1 MGSICGGCV
10 FCWKPV
16 YIWGNTAGLIGV
28 PTELD
33 TSGQGRGLTDSVSL
47 GWLCPGAGEQHLL

>member
-1 MGSICGGCV
+1 M
-10 FCWKPV
+10 

>member
-16 YIWGNTAGLIGV
+16 CIWGNTAGVIGV
-28 PTELD
+28 PTNW
-33 TSGQGRGLTDSVSL
+33 TPGGQGRDLVDSMSL
-47 GWLCPGAGEQHLL
+47 GWLCPGADEQHLL